1 MKIAYT
7 KKQLTVS
14 LVLGI
19 VWLVLALLNME
30 YYGGN
35 HWTAYGNL
43 VISLLY
49 LSMYG
54 FQKKKTYL
62 TIDNDLLKVNG
73 LFGKKVYLKNI
84 KQIKKFAGDYI
95 IKTDKK
101 ELTINTQLIAPNSLE
116 SLNAKLEE
124 LDVEWS

>member
-1 MKIAYT
+1 
-7 KKQLTVS
+7 
-14 LVLGI
+14 
-19 VWLVLALLNME
+19 ME
-30 YYGGN
+30 YNGGN